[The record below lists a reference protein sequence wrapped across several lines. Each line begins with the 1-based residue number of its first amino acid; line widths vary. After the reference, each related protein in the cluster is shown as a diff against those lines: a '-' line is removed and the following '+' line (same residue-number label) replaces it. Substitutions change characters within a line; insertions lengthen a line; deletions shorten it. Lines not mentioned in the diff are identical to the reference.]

1 MATILAMPKS
11 PFEIVFDERTF
22 EHLDAIESKYDS
34 VIREAI
40 ETQLAREP
48 NLQTRNRK
56 PMIEPTE
63 FGATWELRCGP
74 SNRFRIYYDVNLDER
89 TVVILAIGVKIR
101 NEVWLGKER
110 FEL

>member
-1 MATILAMPKS
+1 MAKPPS
-11 PFEIVFDERTF
+11 FEIVLDEHTF

-34 VIREAI
+34 LIREAI
-40 ETQLAREP
+40 ETQLAHEP
-48 NLQTRNRK
+48 NRQTRNRK

-74 SNRFRIYYDVNLDER
+74 SNRFRIYYAVNLDER

-101 NEVWLGKER
+101 NEVWIGKER